1 MVPEERNLVARIKK
15 LKGLIL
21 GGQGKLRRP
30 MSAEL
35 ESHSIEFV
43 SLSRENLDITNEK
56 DIAHVMR
63 KESPDVIFNAAA
75 WTNVDLAELKE
86 DQAFLVNAIGPRLLA
101 EASAQIGAKFLHIS
115 TDYVFSGDSDTPW
128 LEMSEVSPV
137 SAYGRTKAVGER
149 AVLDTHPKG
158 SFLVRTAW
166 LYGPWGKNFVK
177 TMLKFAQEGERKI
190 TVVTDQ
196 VGQPTSSSDL
206 ARQIFLMIARDVRP
220 GIYHG
225 TNSGEASW
233 YELAQEIFRL
243 AGADSD
249 RIVGMNSERYA
260 GPAVRPNYSVLGHSN
275 WMKQGMKP
283 MRPWQGALIDA
294 FPGILNQVA
303 KEA

>member
-15 LKGLIL
+15 LKWLIL
-21 GGQGKLRRP
+21 GGQGQLGRS

-35 ESHSIEFV
+35 ERHSIEFV

-149 AVLDTHPKG
+149 AVLDTYPKG

>member
-1 MVPEERNLVARIKK
+1 
-15 LKGLIL
+15 
-21 GGQGKLRRP
+21 

-35 ESHSIEFV
+35 ERHSIEFV